1 MCGAATPTE
10 QIVGQIGR
18 KEMARSG
25 QASSLNVA
33 KQRFSRYGTSRAI
46 VTPE

>member
-1 MCGAATPTE
+1 MGGAATPTE
-10 QIVGQIGR
+10 QIVGQIG
-18 KEMARSG
+18 KKGMTRSE

-46 VTPE
+46 VTLE